1 MKPSGAH
8 THPEMGGSGSGNRWL
23 VIAGAIALAAIGGP
37 VAHAI
42 RDLIMALAIT
52 VAVALAAAGTAAIL
66 TVRARSRGAPVLT
79 QQGTRAL
86 PAPGQ
91 RALGRAHEIH
101 LHFHGV
107 SAEDVAAII
116 ARPDK
121 AGE

>member
-8 THPEMGGSGSGNRWL
+8 THPETGGGNGWL
-23 VIAGAIALAAIGGP
+23 LIAGALALAAIAGP

-42 RDLIMALAIT
+42 RDLIMVLAIT
-52 VAVALAAAGTAAIL
+52 MAVVLAAAGTAAVLIH
-66 TVRARSRGAPVLT
+66 RARCR
-79 QQGTRAL
+79 GTRAL
-86 PAPGQ
+86 AQRSMRALPPAEQ
-91 RALGRAHEIH
+91 RALGRAPEVH

-116 ARPDK
+116 ARQDK

>member
-8 THPEMGGSGSGNRWL
+8 THPETGGSGSGNRWL
-23 VIAGAIALAAIGGP
+23 VIAGAISLAAVAGP

-42 RDLIMALAIT
+42 RDLITALAIT
-52 VAVALAAAGTAAIL
+52 VAVTLGAAGTAATL
-66 TVRARSRGAPVLT
+66 THRARPRGAPVLT
-79 QQGTRAL
+79 QRGTRPL
-86 PAPGQ
+86 PAPEQ

-107 SAEDVAAII
+107 TAEDAAAII